1 MVNWDHVITTLVKLI
16 VNNLQS
22 DVFQMTL
29 QQNAKNDT
37 FCFFKKSERK
47 NSLGEEAI
55 DIGHFYTFSYS
66 ITLFLKQRF

>member
-37 FCFFKKSERK
+37 FCFLKKANER
-47 NSLGEEAI
+47 I
-55 DIGHFYTFSYS
+55 H
-66 ITLFLKQRF
+66 